1 MKKRLSASKL
11 RFIHTVFAMER
22 DLIVGGQAVMEGVM
36 MRTPSAY
43 AIACR
48 RQDGSI
54 ITTAET
60 LPKWS
65 DKYKWLNT
73 PVLRGGATLIQSM
86 ALGVKALNFSAR
98 IYEEDLKA
106 QEEAEKAKAS
116 ETQLAFVDGTTDE
129 NFTKAPVK
137 VIMPEKAES
146 KTNKMGQS
154 ASAVSSIIFAL
165 AFNVLLFI
173 VAPLVLTNVLFIWL
187 GWAGAPEIA
196 GGAAWYDSAMAYVWK
211 IKLDSFGS
219 WVSFN
224 LIDGVIRMIFFIIMI
239 FSMSF
244 LKDIRRVFEYHGA
257 EHKTVFTWEKGLDLT
272 PANATQQKRQHP
284 RCGTSFLMVVML
296 VSIVLFSVIAFDREF
311 GKGQLFLQQTRRY
324 RKLGAELRGK
334 SCHWFMVGQ
343 NHGIDLAQQD
353 FYLLYV
359 TRVQWPPFCKP
370 ERRID
375 HAVHAVANR
384 LTLEVRP
391 VLDDA
396 PMFAEPWHACDV
408 YIARRRDGTQ
418 EALIVI
424 QRLRRSAHAVRRQ
437 AGADDAR
444 VSRLA
449 YLK

>member
-1 MKKRLSASKL
+1 MKSSRKL
-11 RFIHTVFAMER
+11 KFLHTVFAMER

-65 DKYKWLNT
+65 DKHKWLNT

-98 IYEEDLKA
+98 IYEEDIKA
-106 QEEAEKAKAS
+106 QEEAEKAKAA
-116 ETQLAFVDGTTDE
+116 ETQLAYVDGTDDE

-137 VIMPEKAES
+137 VVMPEETS
-146 KTNKMGQS
+146 KKDNKMGQS
-154 ASAVSSIIFAL
+154 ASAIGSIIFAL
-165 AFNVLLFI
+165 GFNILLFI
-173 VAPLVLTNVLFIWL
+173 VAPLVLTNLLFIWL
-187 GWAGAPEIA
+187 GWAASPTV
-196 GGAAWYDSAMAYVWK
+196 AADASWWQTAMAYVWR

-219 WVSFN
+219 WVGFN

-272 PANATQQKRQHP
+272 PANATLQSRQHP

-296 VSIVLFSVIAFDREF
+296 IAIVLFSVINFEAMWMNLVVRIALMPLVAGLAYEVIRYAAKKESGAIFKF
-311 GKGQLFLQQTRRY
+311 MTLPGIWLQNITTQ
-324 RKLGAELRGK
+324 EPDEE
-334 SCHWFMVGQ
+334 Q
-343 NHGIDLAQQD
+343 
-353 FYLLYV
+353 
-359 TRVQWPPFCKP
+359 
-370 ERRID
+370 
-375 HAVHAVANR
+375 
-384 LTLEVRP
+384 LEVAIKA
-391 VLDDA
+391 LDESLKL
-396 PMFAEPWHACDV
+396 EPQTA
-408 YIARRRDGTQ
+408 
-418 EALIVI
+418 
-424 QRLRRSAHAVRRQ
+424 
-437 AGADDAR
+437 
-444 VSRLA
+444 
-449 YLK
+449 